1 MWVTEGIYTVY
12 CRIVAVNAS
21 NSMLSQTSEHRANRN
36 NSNYVATDTF
46 CIEVSGRIY
55 GLDIYDVTDY
65 PIWEEIFRI
74 PNSLKLKQNYDYQD
88 GINKYSYSKN
98 YSYDYALGT
107 KDLYG
112 NSTGRLPQYTF
123 PLVKGSHP
131 F

>member
-88 GINKYSYSKN
+88 GINKYSYSKRPVWKFHRKAAPI
-98 YSYDYALGT
+98 YISVG
-107 KDLYG
+107 
-112 NSTGRLPQYTF
+112 
-123 PLVKGSHP
+123 
-131 F
+131 